1 MHALAAVSRR
11 WLPAAVWVSAPFTV
25 GPALATALDPA
36 TRGVQVVA
44 SVGSWLAWLVAL
56 VATLVPSTVSLTVA
70 RIVIPASVPAA
81 LWAAA
86 VAPEPGWPQAVAPA
100 VAALAAVVVLHPAVG
115 DEWVNGSSYGE
126 ERRMPLRPP
135 GPLLL
140 GPIELTWAVVVAG
153 AVAGPLLLAGGM
165 WVPGVVALVVGVPAA
180 VAGARALHALARRW
194 VVFVPAGMVL
204 VDPLTLTDALLA
216 QRRVIAALG
225 PAPAGSGAR
234 DLTAGALGLA
244 LELRFTEPQTVVLR
258 PRRAGR
264 SAAAVTPEEL
274 DAVLFSPTRP
284 GAVLR
289 EAARRR
295 LVEDPAR
302 RR

>member
-11 WLPAAVWVSAPFTV
+11 WLPAAVWVSTPFTV
-25 GPALATALDPA
+25 GPALAAALDPA
-36 TRGVQVVA
+36 AREVQVVA
-44 SVGSWLAWLVAL
+44 SVGSWLAWVVAL

-70 RIVIPASVPAA
+70 RVVIPAAVPAA
-81 LWAAA
+81 VWAAVA
-86 VAPEPGWPQAVAPA
+86 APEPGWPQAVAPA
-100 VAALAAVVVLHPAVG
+100 AATLAAVVVLLPATG

-140 GPIELTWAVVVAG
+140 GPVEVTWAAVVAG
-153 AVAGPLLLAGGM
+153 AVAGPLLLAGGA
-165 WVPGVVALVVGVPAA
+165 WVAGVAALVVGVPLA
-180 VAGARALHALARRW
+180 VAGARALHVLARRW

-225 PAPAGSGAR
+225 PAPADSGAR

-258 PRRAGR
+258 PRGVRR
-264 SAAAVTPEEL
+264 SSAAVVPEEL
-274 DAVLFSPTRP
+274 EAVLFSPTRP

-289 EAARRR
+289 EAARRK
-295 LVEDPAR
+295 LIEDPTGHR
-302 RR
+302 